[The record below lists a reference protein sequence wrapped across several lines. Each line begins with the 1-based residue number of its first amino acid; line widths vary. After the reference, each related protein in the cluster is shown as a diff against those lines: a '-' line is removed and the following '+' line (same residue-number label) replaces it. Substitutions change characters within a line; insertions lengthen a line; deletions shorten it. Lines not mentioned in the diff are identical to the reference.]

1 MKLGP
6 VTALKNKNA
15 LMRRNALHKR
25 WCTACILQL
34 LLPWTGCFPVFQVAQ
49 SPIYTG
55 LEHFL
60 EWGKFSGQ
68 PVPVSHHPCSK
79 GFLPATSLSPSSL
92 SLQPGCL
99 KTGSIPEPSI
109 ADRLCAQDIH
119 CRSPGSWT
127 FLSVR
132 WELRHFLFLKLSVG
146 QGPPTPLSSCFLL
159 TPWLVHYPGEKE
171 RAASFA
177 DLVSTNT
184 QHNHSLFLHP
194 SCFCHHF
201 SNGLLHSGPQPE
213 WVNQSLLKVSK
224 TVKRL
229 LKFQSMFIQNFFKCE
244 TLMWSPAAWRLHW
257 DYLQL
262 PEIILAE

>member
-15 LMRRNALHKR
+15 LMRWNTLHKR
-25 WCTACILQL
+25 WCTACCILQL

-159 TPWLVHYPGEKE
+159 TLLDLSITQVRRKGQHLLQIWLALKHSITT
-171 RAASFA
+171 AFSSILLASVIISPMA
-177 DLVSTNT
+177 
-184 QHNHSLFLHP
+184 
-194 SCFCHHF
+194 SCIV
-201 SNGLLHSGPQPE
+201 GLNLSGLTKVY
-213 WVNQSLLKVSK
+213 WKCLK
-224 TVKRL
+224 L
-229 LKFQSMFIQNFFKCE
+229 
-244 TLMWSPAAWRLHW
+244 
-257 DYLQL
+257 
-262 PEIILAE
+262 